1 MKFFLFF
8 LLFLPSVIFS
18 QNSYFVALES
28 SGGNDSTNLGTINS
42 PFATINKA
50 LSLMNSGD
58 TCFVR
63 GGNSDYISDLDR
75 TLIKS
80 YFSNVKIVTV
90 DGAGHWVHAESPEI
104 FYKETMSFL
113 TN

>member
-63 GGNSDYISDLDR
+63 GGTYYQDVVISNKNN
-75 TLIKS
+75 IV
-80 YFSNVKIVTV
+80 FSNIVNRHQCR
-90 DGAGHWVHAESPEI
+90 G
-104 FYKETMSFL
+104 
-113 TN
+113 